1 MSTHTPARAQ
11 RQGACAHSLV
21 GGGRDDVL
29 WQAMGASAS
38 CPPPTPFPSSPL
50 HLTWCAFRALAS
62 LLSMDLAAAEAE
74 QFVDALNKKSPDLSK
89 LSDSERRE
97 RERQERKERE
107 RREQRARQ
115 VRAQVL

>member
-1 MSTHTPARAQ
+1 
-11 RQGACAHSLV
+11 
-21 GGGRDDVL
+21 
-29 WQAMGASAS
+29 
-38 CPPPTPFPSSPL
+38 
-50 HLTWCAFRALAS
+50 
-62 LLSMDLAAAEAE
+62 MDLAAAEAE